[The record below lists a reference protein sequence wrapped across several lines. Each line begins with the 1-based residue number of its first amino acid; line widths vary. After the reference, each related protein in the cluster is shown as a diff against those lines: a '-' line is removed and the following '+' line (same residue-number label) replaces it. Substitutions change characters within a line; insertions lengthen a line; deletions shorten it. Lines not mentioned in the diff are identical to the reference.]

1 MKAEITAALVKA
13 KVTAPTRDEVV
24 YDTREPGFLL
34 RVRRSG
40 AHAYA
45 VAVGRGQ
52 WVTIGAAGTKA
63 WSPDQARAE
72 AGRIKQR
79 VAKGEPPTAK
89 AAVKASVT
97 LRAFLTETY
106 EPWLA
111 AHRKRADRK
120 GREIRTAF
128 PTLLDASLA
137 EITPFALERWRRD
150 RLAGVGRPAVPEDAK
165 GRKPKR
171 AVTHATCNRELAELK
186 ALFSRAVAW
195 GKAHTNP
202 VKALKLTRED
212 HSVIRFLSAAEEQ
225 RLRQA
230 LDARDTQAQ
239 ARRGTANAWRAQ
251 RGYPLLP
258 AIGAYADYLTPLA
271 LLALNTGLRRGE
283 LLSLTWGAVDLVRGR
298 VTVRAA
304 HAKSGKARHVP
315 LNTEARQVLVAW
327 RPAEAPAEALVFP
340 GPLDAAGQV
349 QPLQETKTAW
359 TGLLKAAGITAFR
372 FHDLRH
378 TFASKLVM
386 RGVDLNTV
394 RELLG
399 HADLTMTLRYA
410 HLAPEHLDAAVEK
423 LVGVGR

>member
-1 MKAEITAALVKA
+1 MKAEITADLVKELA
-13 KVTAPTRDEVV
+13 AVSRTQELAV
-24 YDTREPGFLL
+24 YDTRKPGFVL
-34 RVRRSG
+34 RLRPSG
-40 AHAYA
+40 AHSYA
-45 VAVGRGQ
+45 VMVGRGKR
-52 WVTIGAAGTKA
+52 VTIGSIDVWAPNKA
-63 WSPDQARAE
+63 RTE
-72 AGRIKQR
+72 AGEILIRIAR
-79 VAKGEPPTAK
+79 GEPPTAK
-89 AAVKASVT
+89 AAAKGSVT
-97 LRAFLTETY
+97 LGAFLTDTY

-128 PTLLDASLA
+128 PSLLTTPLA
-137 EITPFALERWRRD
+137 EITPFALERWRRE

-171 AVTHATCNRELAELK
+171 TVTHATCNRELAELK
-186 ALFSRAVAW
+186 AMFTRAVAW

-212 HSVIRFLSAAEEQ
+212 HSVIRFLREDEEQ

-230 LDARDTQAQ
+230 LDARDTR
-239 ARRGTANAWRAQ
+239 ARAKRASANAWRAQ
-251 RGYPLLP
+251 RGYALQPEL
-258 AIGAYADYLTPLA
+258 GAYVDYLTPLV

-283 LLSLTWGAVDLVRGR
+283 LLSLTWGAVDLLRGR

-327 RPAEAPAEALVFP
+327 RPADARAEDLVFA
-340 GPLDAAGQV
+340 GPPDATGQP
-349 QPLQETKTAW
+349 QLLQETKTAW

-399 HADLTMTLRYA
+399 HADLKMTLRYA

-423 LVGVGR
+423 LVRVR